1 MEVSMEP
8 PATSSAQAEQKLGDL
23 ADTQASLGRLAVL
36 VVRGE
41 PQEAVFA
48 AVTREALRHFGDCIV
63 WMVRCE
69 LDGTMT
75 ILANE
80 DMTGRRAH
88 VGGGG
93 ELVPPARLTATVLNT
108 GRPARVDDHRAIA
121 GEEPALGG
129 GLRSAVA
136 MPIDVGGRLWGM
148 IVIGSD
154 QGPLPAATEQRMS
167 EFTDLLGTAIANA
180 ESRAELFASRARI
193 VTASDAA
200 RRRLERELHDGALQH
215 LIALALRLRSAAGG
229 SEGGDLGAEIEDI
242 AGELMG
248 VIDDLQELSRGIHP
262 AILTMGG
269 LRPALRAL
277 ARRSTVPV
285 EMDVRV
291 HGRLPEQV
299 EVAAYGVVSEL
310 LSNTAR
316 HACAS
321 VVALDA
327 DVSGGVLRLRVRDDG
342 IGGADQ
348 VRGSGLIGLKDRI
361 EALGGTFTVVSPE
374 GHGTE
379 ACCQLPVM
387 TGVGHPD
394 PGPGD

>member
-1 MEVSMEP
+1 MEVFMEP
-8 PATSSAQAEQKLGDL
+8 PATPDAQAEQKLRDL

-41 PQEAVFA
+41 PQEAVYA
-48 AVTREALRHFGDCIV
+48 AVTREALRHFADGIV
-63 WMVRCE
+63 WVIRCE

-80 DMTGRRAH
+80 DTTGRGAR
-88 VGGGG
+88 GGGRG
-93 ELVPPARLTATVLNT
+93 GVAPPARLTATVLNT

-121 GEEPALGG
+121 GEEPALDE

-136 MPIDVGGRLWGM
+136 MPIHVGARLWGM

-154 QGPLPAATEQRMS
+154 QGPLPPATEQRMT
-167 EFTDLLGTAIANA
+167 EFTDLLGAVIANA

-215 LIALALRLRSAAGG
+215 LIALALRLRSAPEG
-229 SEGGDLGAEIEDI
+229 SEPGELRAEIEDI

-262 AILTMGG
+262 AILSMGG

-277 ARRSTVPV
+277 ARRSAVPV
-285 EMDVRV
+285 EMDVRI
-291 HGRLPEQV
+291 HGRLPEPV

-310 LSNTAR
+310 LGNTAR

-342 IGGADQ
+342 IGGADP

-361 EALGGTFTVVSPE
+361 EALGGTFSVISPE
-374 GHGTE
+374 GRGTE

-387 TGVGHPD
+387 TGGGHPD